1 MFCREQVAAF
11 IKHQQ
16 TLESHGVRVI
26 IVGNGAPLFLKSF
39 QDHVGRSVPIYTD
52 PELVAYKALSLK
64 RSYAGAV
71 DPRTLLKGIQAYG
84 RGHRQGA
91 TKGDVLQLGGV
102 LLVDTAGEIRYA
114 YRSRYAGDHP
124 AMAEVLDAVAS

>member
-1 MFCREQVAAF
+1 M
-11 IKHQQ
+11 
-16 TLESHGVRVI
+16 
-26 IVGNGAPLFLKSF
+26 
-39 QDHVGRSVPIYTD
+39 PIYTD

-71 DPRTLLKGIQAYG
+71 DPRTLSRIQAYG

-102 LLVDTAGEIRYA
+102 LLVDTAGG
-114 YRSRYAGDHP
+114 RSDMLTGVAMLDHP